1 MHPVVSALAALAAA
15 ATPVHAQRGLSQADS
30 AQIVREAP
38 DLDRIDVEEQLEDQL
53 PLDLGFRDHTGAEV
67 TLRDYFDGE
76 RPVLLTFAYH
86 SCPTLCSFVLDATLN
101 VVKELDWTAGDE
113 FEMVTISIDP
123 EDTVE
128 RAAAKRREMLA
139 AYGRDEAEEGWHFL
153 VGDRDAIAD
162 ATDAAGYRYFY
173 NQNQQQYMHPA
184 AIMFMTPEGRFA
196 RYLYG
201 IYFEPEDARFAL
213 LEASAGRSITPTERF
228 LLYCYAYDAE
238 ANTYTL
244 VAMRIMK
251 VGGALTVLVLGV
263 FLTLL
268 WRRDRRRTRA
278 QESALLG
285 RSSSPLPEGGTRD
298 RFRSAPAEPAK
309 AEA

>member
-1 MHPVVSALAALAAA
+1 
-15 ATPVHAQRGLSQADS
+15 
-30 AQIVREAP
+30 
-38 DLDRIDVEEQLEDQL
+38 
-53 PLDLGFRDHTGAEV
+53 
-67 TLRDYFDGE
+67 
-76 RPVLLTFAYH
+76 
-86 SCPTLCSFVLDATLN
+86 
-101 VVKELDWTAGDE
+101 
-113 FEMVTISIDP
+113 IDP

-153 VGDRDAIAD
+153 VGDRDAITD
-162 ATDAAGYRYFY
+162 ATEAAGYRYFY

-213 LEASAGRSITPTERF
+213 LEASEGRSITTTERF
-228 LLYCYAYDAE
+228 LLYCYAYDPD
-238 ANTYTL
+238 ANAYTL
-244 VAMRIMK
+244 VAMRVMK
-251 VGGALTVLVLGV
+251 AGGALTILVLGG

-278 QESALLG
+278 QEMALDG
-285 RSSSPLPEGGTRD
+285 RSSSEGSAASDLPHD
-298 RFRSAPAEPAK
+298 RFRSATAEPAK